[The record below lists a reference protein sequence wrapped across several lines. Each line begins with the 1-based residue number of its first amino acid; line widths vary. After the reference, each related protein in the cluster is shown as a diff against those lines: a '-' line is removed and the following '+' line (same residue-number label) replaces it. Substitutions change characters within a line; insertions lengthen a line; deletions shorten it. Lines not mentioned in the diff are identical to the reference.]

1 MSSNS
6 KRLKKGKSKKKV
18 KRKSKLSS
26 VNPYIL
32 YSVLALVAIGIIMVF
47 SASYYDALYKHKDV
61 FYFLKYAVFKGLLA
75 LYMWE
80 V

>member
-47 SASYYDALYKHKDV
+47 SASYYDA
-61 FYFLKYAVFKGLLA
+61 YFIS
-75 LYMWE
+75 
-80 V
+80 